1 MLSPSPS
8 WSLDSQNSL
17 PPFLFLQLHQIY
29 TLKASSKNT
38 LFIKDRIIKAQT
50 HPQGFQLKGLQTGYT
65 ETHINSTIIPTF
77 VINPFFFSKI
87 QTLQKFLDSHPT
99 LKILKAPS
107 GLLITGEVLSLDDFK
122 FLMHHLPFPLKNI
135 QYNFQ
140 FSNLVKTQGLQWL
153 SNKFNIFVSDIDASF
168 TLSFNEPPSESLKD
182 LLKKKGLKFSITSLN
197 TPLGILKIAFLA
209 LNKTQIKNLDPL
221 LPSQVQ
227 WTLKEK
233 IQFLSQIYSF
243 ESLTST
249 SHSQKSSHLSTL
261 MFDQKKSTL
270 HSGGEFAIRQNR
282 FHTSELQWKR
292 YGLFLEILPK
302 QISPEKIVVE
312 LDLRLSL
319 RQGNT
324 KHPELTQDQIQ
335 QTLILK
341 HNRPYILTDVFT
353 QILIP
358 NTLDF

>member
-1 MLSPSPS
+1 M
-8 WSLDSQNSL
+8 
-17 PPFLFLQLHQIY
+17 
-29 TLKASSKNT
+29 
-38 LFIKDRIIKAQT
+38 
-50 HPQGFQLKGLQTGYT
+50 
-65 ETHINSTIIPTF
+65 
-77 VINPFFFSKI
+77 
-87 QTLQKFLDSHPT
+87 
-99 LKILKAPS
+99 
-107 GLLITGEVLSLDDFK
+107 
-122 FLMHHLPFPLKNI
+122 
-135 QYNFQ
+135 
-140 FSNLVKTQGLQWL
+140 
-153 SNKFNIFVSDIDASF
+153 
-168 TLSFNEPPSESLKD
+168 
-182 LLKKKGLKFSITSLN
+182 
-197 TPLGILKIAFLA
+197 A

-353 QILIP
+353 QIFNSKHSGLLMFEQIP
-358 NTLDF
+358 LLRSLFRSKMHSKSKSEIFILMQFDKESTK